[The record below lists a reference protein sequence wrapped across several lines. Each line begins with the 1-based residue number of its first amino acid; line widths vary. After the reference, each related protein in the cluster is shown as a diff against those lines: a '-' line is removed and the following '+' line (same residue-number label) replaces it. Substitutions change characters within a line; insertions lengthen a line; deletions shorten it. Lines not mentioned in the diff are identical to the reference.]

1 VTIFTPHRAGS
12 CSRVRVPR
20 VHSGSMHV
28 GCLEAGAWKV
38 PGRRGESWSVY
49 EHPQHTLS
57 TLSTV
62 TVALRERLILL
73 GVTCTSTLLSST
85 CSSTLLSSAV
95 GVATTA
101 SLYHSTHLR
110 SARIATQLVSLA
122 QLWHRARYKANFA
135 YGQHLFAAAARQCPL
150 HDSPAGFG
158 QHRPHHAA
166 PYITKGCIAPIVSL
180 SC

>member
-1 VTIFTPHRAGS
+1 MVA
-12 CSRVRVPR
+12 SRR
-20 VHSGSMHV
+20 
-28 GCLEAGAWKV
+28 
-38 PGRRGESWSVY
+38 
-49 EHPQHTLS
+49 
-57 TLSTV
+57 
-62 TVALRERLILL
+62 RLILL

-95 GVATTA
+95 GITITA

-110 SARIATQLVSLA
+110 SARIATQLDSLA
-122 QLWHRARYKANFA
+122 RLWHRARYKANFA
-135 YGQHLFAAAARQCPL
+135 HEQHLLAAAARRCPL

-158 QHRPHHAA
+158 QHYPHHAA